1 MKNILP
7 IDRFLRLLLAI
18 VLFEGAYFWLSGTP
32 QILAYLAGAVM
43 LVTGAS
49 SFCPIYKV
57 VGMGPSAASCNRM
70 PALWIRV
77 VAVLALVGAV
87 VGGSYACAMFS
98 KKFFLEDFNAM
109 NHFYKQTLFFTG
121 KAEREKANANYE
133 QWVPAFENFEKK
145 YSMYRP
151 YALRSDTRFEAD
163 LAQAKAMMLGVK
175 EAVKSGDLKQAH
187 LDLEKIRPV
196 FQEQFKRNGFSML
209 SVALVD
215 FHDAMELMLDTAN
228 AKDAVK
234 TVDLFEKVNVKLQA
248 IEAEANDAEIQAIRA
263 NLEALHTLAKDGKTD
278 ALPAQADRLKTSFV
292 KVYLKRG

>member
-7 IDRFLRLLLAI
+7 IDRFLRILLAI
-18 VLFEGAYFWLSGTP
+18 LLFEGAYFWLSGTP

-57 VGMGPSAASCNRM
+57 IGMGPSAASCSRM

-87 VGGSYACAMFS
+87 VGGSYASAMFS

-109 NHFYKQTLFFTG
+109 NDFYKQTLFLTG
-121 KAEREKANANYE
+121 KGEREKANANYD
-133 QWVPAFENFEKK
+133 QWVPAFEKFQRK
-145 YSMYRP
+145 YSVYRP
-151 YALRSDTRFEAD
+151 LALRSDAQFDAD
-163 LAQAKAMMLGVK
+163 LAQVKGMMLAVK
-175 EAVKSGDLKQAH
+175 DAVKSGDLKQAH
-187 LDLEKIRPV
+187 LDLEKVRPV

-215 FHDAMELMLDTAN
+215 FHDAMELMLDSGN
-228 AKDAVK
+228 AKNASQ
-234 TVDLFEKVNVKLQA
+234 TVALYEQVNAKLQA

-263 NLEALHTLAKDGKTD
+263 QLDALYALAKEGKAD
-278 ALPAQADRLKTSFV
+278 ALPAQADKLKTSFV

>member
-18 VLFEGAYFWLSGTP
+18 MLFEGAYFWLSGTP
-32 QILAYLAGAVM
+32 QILAYFAGAVM

-57 VGMGPSAASCNRM
+57 MGVGPSAASCSRM

-87 VGGSYACAMFS
+87 VGGSYASAMFS
-98 KKFFLEDFNAM
+98 KRFFLGDFNAM

-145 YSMYRP
+145 YSVYRP
-151 YALRSDTRFEAD
+151 YALRSDIRFDAD
-163 LAQAKAMMLGVK
+163 IAQTKAMMLGVK
-175 EAVKSGDLKQAH
+175 EAVKSGDLKQVH
-187 LDLEKIRPV
+187 LDLEKVRPV

-234 TVDLFEKVNVKLQA
+234 TVGLYEQVNTKLQA
-248 IEAEANDAEIQAIRA
+248 IEAEVNDAEIQAIRSH
-263 NLEALHTLAKDGKTD
+263 LDALFALAKEGKAE

>member
-7 IDRFLRLLLAI
+7 IDRFLRFLLAI
-18 VLFEGAYFWLSGTP
+18 FLCEAAYFWLSGTP

-43 LVTGAS
+43 LVTGVS

-57 VGMGPSAASCNRM
+57 IGMGPSAASCSRM

-87 VGGSYACAMFS
+87 VGGSYASAMFS

-109 NHFYKQTLFFTG
+109 NDFYKQTLFLTG
-121 KAEREKANANYE
+121 KGEREKANANYD
-133 QWVPAFENFEKK
+133 QWVPAFEKFQRK
-145 YSMYRP
+145 YSVYRP
-151 YALRSDTRFEAD
+151 LALRSDAQFDAD
-163 LAQAKAMMLGVK
+163 LAQVKGMMLAVK
-175 EAVKSGDLKQAH
+175 DAVKSGDLKQAH
-187 LDLEKIRPV
+187 LDLEKVRPV

-215 FHDAMELMLDTAN
+215 FHDAMELMLDAGN
-228 AKDAVK
+228 AKDASQ
-234 TVDLFEKVNVKLQA
+234 TLALYAQVNAKLQA

-263 NLEALHTLAKDGKTD
+263 QLDTLYALAKEGKAD
-278 ALPAQADRLKTSFV
+278 ALPAQADKLKTSFV

>member
-18 VLFEGAYFWLSGTP
+18 LLFEGAYFWLSGTP

-57 VGMGPSAASCNRM
+57 AGMGPSAASCSRL
-70 PALWIRV
+70 PALWIRA

-87 VGGSYACAMFS
+87 VGGSYASAMFS
-98 KKFFLEDFNAM
+98 KKYFLEDFNAM

-133 QWVPAFENFEKK
+133 KWVPAFENFEKK
-145 YSMYRP
+145 YSEYRP
-151 YALRSDTRFEAD
+151 YALRSDTRFETD
-163 LAQAKAMMLGVK
+163 IAQTKAMMLGVK

-215 FHDAMELMLDTAN
+215 FHDAMELMLDTAS

-263 NLEALHTLAKDGKTD
+263 ALDTLYTLAKEGKTE
-278 ALPAQADRLKTSFV
+278 ALPAQADKLKTSFV